1 MKKSVIITVY
11 NEEQIILKVLRKIG
25 VKDIFNATYC
35 II

>member
-11 NEEQIILKVLRKIG
+11 NEEQIILKVLRKIEA
-25 VKDIFNATYC
+25 KDTFNATYY